1 MNCRLPLEAGTVF
14 AEVALTGRKRKE
26 AVVACALEACRML
39 DRLGEFDANRGNG
52 KDGEWVGGAKAT

>member
-1 MNCRLPLEAGTVF
+1 MF

-52 KDGEWVGGAKAT
+52 KGGEWVGGAKAT